1 MDKKKV
7 FSLNGPTDHI
17 ARDRLIRE
25 LPFNFNPINNIAFI
39 DAPTDYILLAKLTQ
53 KTNEIIAVINALNAA
68 MDNFYERV
76 DSAIQEYVIQKIEAL
91 LKSGA
96 IKLQLTY
103 DEGTEDINFSL
114 ITDADTLAE
123 AFAKER
129 SGE

>member
-1 MDKKKV
+1 MDKKKIY
-7 FSLNGPTDHI
+7 SLNGPTDHI

-53 KTNEIIAVINALNAA
+53 KTNEIIAVINNLNAA
-68 MDNFYERV
+68 MDEFYERV
-76 DSAIQEYVIQKIEAL
+76 DATIQEYVVQKIEEL

-96 IKLQLTY
+96 IKLQLAY
-103 DEGTEDINFSL
+103 DPVTEDINFSL

>member
-1 MDKKKV
+1 MSNKKT

-53 KTNEIIAVINALNAA
+53 KTNEIIAVINSLNAA
-68 MDNFYERV
+68 MDDFYERV
-76 DSAIQEYVIQKIEAL
+76 DQAIQGYVIQKIEEL
-91 LKSGA
+91 LASGA

-103 DEGTEDINFSL
+103 DPEAEDINFSL
-114 ITDADTLAE
+114 VTDAATLAE
-123 AFAKER
+123 AFAKGR

>member
-1 MDKKKV
+1 MSNKKA

-53 KTNEIIAVINALNAA
+53 KTNEIIAAINGLNAA
-68 MDNFYERV
+68 MDDFYERV
-76 DSAIQEYVIQKIEAL
+76 DASIQEYVIQKIEAL